1 MEKLESKLMAVT
13 AECSA
18 SISAMKL
25 EINELQTGLELRDN
39 KIQSLESEISALKIR
54 CKVNQEKMLENVK
67 EIVFELYLVKG
78 KLPNFE
84 QSLMKTNKHFEKI
97 KKNLHAGETKTDKN
111 ELRGRLGKKQLI

>member
-1 MEKLESKLMAVT
+1 
-13 AECSA
+13 
-18 SISAMKL
+18 
-25 EINELQTGLELRDN
+25 
-39 KIQSLESEISALKIR
+39 
-54 CKVNQEKMLENVK
+54 MLENVK